1 MIEKYFFH
9 FQTFCLSSY
18 TKKIICIM
26 ASKKSTNNV
35 IAMAIVAIIL
45 LLGTTGYLWVENNKL
60 KNEIAKYDVE
70 LNNLSQTQ
78 AKLEKDYELA
88 INSLND
94 LKGDNQE
101 LNSLI
106 EAQKA
111 ELKAQ
116 KEKITTL
123 IWKSKKLKIAQAEI
137 ENLKAQALEYV
148 QEINDL
154 KEQNEVLTSA
164 NYKLQKDKSE
174 LYEKLNLTES
184 QKSKIQQEKDSL
196 ALIKQEL
203 EKDKNKLFTK
213 ANKASVIP
221 LDKIVVKGY
230 SIKRNGKYSRK
241 RKAKNIQVLKI
252 CFDMMEN
259 EIADPGEEIFY
270 IRIIGPDGNTLY
282 DENTGSGMIPKSVD
296 NTPLKYTKK
305 YIVNYTGKN
314 ENKCLIWNKDIP
326 LIRGPYKLE
335 IYNKGYLTGTYNFK
349 LR

>member
-1 MIEKYFFH
+1 
-9 FQTFCLSSY
+9 
-18 TKKIICIM
+18 M

-35 IAMAIVAIIL
+35 IAMAIIAIIL

-60 KNEIAKYDVE
+60 KNEIAKYDEE

-88 INSLND
+88 INSLDD

-106 EAQKA
+106 EAQKT

-116 KEKITTL
+116 KDKISTL
-123 IWKSKKLKIAQAEI
+123 IWKTRKLDKAKAEI

-154 KEQNEVLTSA
+154 KEQNQVLTSA
-164 NYKLQKDKSE
+164 NQRLQKDKSE
-174 LYEKLNLTES
+174 LFSKLNLTES
-184 QKSKIQQEKDSL
+184 EKAQIQHEKDSL
-196 ALIKQEL
+196 ALVKQKL
-203 EKDKNKLFTK
+203 EKDKQKLFTK

-221 LDKIVVKGY
+221 LDNIVVKGY
-230 SIKRNGKYSRK
+230 SIKKSGKYSRK
-241 RKAKNIQVLKI
+241 RKAKNIELLKI
-252 CFDMMEN
+252 CFDIMEN
-259 EIADPGEEIFY
+259 EIADPGDEIFHV
-270 IRIIGPDGNTLY
+270 RLIGPDGNTLY
-282 DENTGSGMIPKSVD
+282 DENTGSGMISKSSD
-296 NTPLKYTKK
+296 NSPLKYTKK
-305 YIVNYTGKN
+305 YIINYTGQK

-326 LIRGPYKLE
+326 LTKGPYKLE
-335 IYNKGYLTGTYNFK
+335 IYNKGYLTGKYDFK

>member
-1 MIEKYFFH
+1 
-9 FQTFCLSSY
+9 
-18 TKKIICIM
+18 M

-35 IAMAIVAIIL
+35 IAMAIIAIIL

-60 KNEIAKYDVE
+60 KNEIDKYNKE

-88 INSLND
+88 INSLDD
-94 LKGDNQE
+94 LKGDNLE

-106 EAQKA
+106 EKQKS

-116 KEKITTL
+116 KEKISTL
-123 IWKSKKLKIAQAEI
+123 IWKSRKLQKAKVEI

-164 NYKLQKDKSE
+164 NQKLQKDKSE
-174 LYEKLNLTES
+174 LYEKLNLTKS
-184 QKSKIQQEKDSL
+184 QKIKIQQEKDSL
-196 ALIKQEL
+196 ALIKQKL
-203 EKDKNKLFTK
+203 EKDKKRLYTK

-221 LDKIVVKGY
+221 LDKISVKGY
-230 SIKRNGKYSRK
+230 SIKKNGKYSRK

-259 EIADPGEEIFY
+259 EIADTGEEVFY
-270 IRIIGPDGNTLY
+270 IRLIGPDGITLY
-282 DENTGSGMIPKSVD
+282 DENTGSGIIFKSSD

-305 YIVNYTGKN
+305 YSVDYTGKQA
-314 ENKCLIWNKDIP
+314 NKCLIWNKDIP
-326 LIRGPYKLE
+326 LIKGRYKLE
-335 IYNKGYLTGTYNFK
+335 VYNKGYISGKYDFK